1 MARGT
6 QDGILGCSPGTLP
19 GVVTKRWRMS
29 ADGVGDGA
37 FARSIS
43 RSPLIA
49 RLLWRRNIADTLA
62 ADRFFNPKLVHL
74 YEPLEMPGM
83 AAAVDRIERALER
96 QESIAVF
103 GDYDVDGISSTCLL
117 CDFFRFIGRPVRYRL
132 PNRLIEGYGLRESA
146 VRELAACGVQ
156 LIITVDNGSSAFEEV
171 EIARTLGVDVVV
183 TDHHQPPARLP
194 RAVALVNP
202 WLPGSEYPF
211 KDLAGVGVTFKL
223 VWALLQRLSRKQKLS
238 EEFRNFLLESLSL
251 VALGT
256 ISDVVPLLGE
266 NRVLAKYGLLA
277 LERTR
282 RPGLRTLVDSVLD
295 RATNTRLDASH
306 VGFRLGPR
314 INAAGRLGR
323 AETSIDLLLAIDD
336 GVASELA
343 QVLEGENRKRQTLER
358 EMLETA
364 RELVREG
371 VDLSRDR
378 AIVLGREDWHA
389 GVIGIVAARIA
400 EEFSRPTLLLSM
412 KDGRARGSARSV
424 PGVHICDALS
434 SCSRWLKGFGG
445 HEMAAGVEMDS
456 SLLDSFRCAL
466 NEAIPLAPAE
476 MLPEIEIDAEVSLG
490 DITHDFLEELSLF
503 EPFGRSNP
511 EPLLVAK
518 GVTIAGQ
525 PRLMGEAGKHLC
537 FHARQGGTAHR
548 AVAFHRGE
556 LLGEIERPGRRIDLL
571 FHPRLS
577 RWQGRAEIEL
587 HVREIGLGE
596 LLPGPSPHCN
606 RH

>member
-1 MARGT
+1 
-6 QDGILGCSPGTLP
+6 
-19 GVVTKRWRMS
+19 MS
-29 ADGVGDGA
+29 SDGVGDGE

-49 RLLWRRNIADTLA
+49 RLLWRRNIADSLTA
-62 ADRFFNPKLVHL
+62 ERFFNPKLVHL
-74 YEPLEMPGM
+74 HEPLEMPGM
-83 AAAVDRIERALER
+83 ATAVDRIERALER

-117 CDFFRFIGRPVRYRL
+117 CDFFRFIGRPVRHRL
-132 PNRLIEGYGLRESA
+132 PNRLLEGYGLRESA
-146 VRELAACGVQ
+146 VRELAASGVQ

-194 RAVALVNP
+194 RAVAIVNP

-282 RPGLRTLVDSVLD
+282 RPGLRALVDSVLD
-295 RATNTRLDASH
+295 RATNTKLDASH

-378 AIVLGREDWHA
+378 AIVLGREGWHA

-456 SLLDSFRCAL
+456 SLLDSFRRAL
-466 NEAIPLAPAE
+466 NEAIPLTPAE

-490 DITHDFLEELSLF
+490 DITHNFLEELSLF

-511 EPLLVAK
+511 EPLLVAR

-525 PRLMGEAGKHLC
+525 PRLMGDAGKHLS
-537 FHARQGGTAHR
+537 FHARQGGTVHR
-548 AVAFHRGE
+548 AVAFQRGE
-556 LLGEIERPGRRIDLL
+556 LLGELERPGRRIDLL

-577 RWQGRAEIEL
+577 RWQGRAEVEL
-587 HVREIGLGE
+587 HVGEIGLGE
-596 LLPGPSPHCN
+596 SLPGPSSHRN
-606 RH
+606 RR